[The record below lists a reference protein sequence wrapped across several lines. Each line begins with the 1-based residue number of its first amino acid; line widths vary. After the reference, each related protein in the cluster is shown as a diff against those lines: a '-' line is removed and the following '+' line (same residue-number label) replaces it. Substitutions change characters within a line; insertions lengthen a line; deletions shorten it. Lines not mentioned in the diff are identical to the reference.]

1 MAGSNIGNYY
11 LSVSPSFKGFASSV
25 NSELGGIGSAQGEA
39 SGTSFK
45 TGFLKKTVGI
55 GAALYAASGLSAFVS
70 EAVEASDATDKFN
83 STLDFAGLDTGVIDS
98 LTKSTQSYADKTVY
112 SLSDIQGVTAQL
124 ASNSV
129 KDYDKLAEAAGNLNS
144 VAGGSS
150 DTFKSVGMV
159 LTQTAGQGKL
169 TTENWNQLSDAIPGA
184 SGKLQEAMKA
194 SGAYTGNFRDA
205 MEKGEISAE
214 EFNQALMDLGMTDA
228 AKDAATSTS
237 TIEGAWGNFKATV
250 VGGLSQF
257 ISWIK
262 PAVTTALDGVSSA
275 FQGLFD
281 GLSSLADWISR
292 NKEAIGPFAAAIAG
306 AAAAFGVWRGAIAL
320 WSAATKIATAVQVA
334 FNAVMNANPIML
346 VVTAIAALVAGLIYF
361 FTQTETGRQIWAS
374 FTAWLSGVWASV
386 TAVWNS
392 AWNAISGFLSGLWN
406 GIKSTAESIWNGVVG
421 FFTGIPERIKSGLS
435 ALGGLASSMGSWF
448 GSAKDAAVEK
458 FTELVNWVKD
468 LPSKIVSA
476 LGDLSSLLVSAGKS
490 IISGLLDGMVSGFKE
505 VQDWVGGVGTWIADH
520 KGPKAYDLQL
530 LVPNGGWIMQGL
542 SEGLEAE
549 FHSRVLGSVGAMG
562 PRLADELNAASTA
575 RFSTVGSVS
584 AAAAAAP
591 ASSDSLAGKTLIL
604 KVGEKEIVAV
614 VDERVIEGI
623 ETFAGV

>member
-1 MAGSNIGNYY
+1 MAGTNIGNYY

-55 GAALYAASGLSAFVS
+55 GAALYAASGLSDFVS

-112 SLSDIQGVTAQL
+112 SLSDIQGVTAKL

-214 EFNQALMDLGMTDA
+214 EFNQSLMDLGMTDA

-237 TIEGAWGNFKATV
+237 TIEGAWGNFQATV

-320 WSAATKIATAVQVA
+320 WSAATKIAAAVQVA

-468 LPSKIVSA
+468 IPNKIVSA
-476 LGDLSSLLVSAGKS
+476 LGDLGSLLYDAGS
-490 IISGLLDGMVSGFKE
+490 QIISGLLEGLKGKFNE

-575 RFSTVGSVS
+575 RFSTVSSVS

>member
-1 MAGSNIGNYY
+1 MAGTNIGNYY

-25 NSELGGIGSAQGEA
+25 NSELGGVGSAQGEA
-39 SGTSFK
+39 SGASFK
-45 TGFLKKTVGI
+45 TGFLKNAVGI
-55 GAALYAASGLSAFVS
+55 GAALFAASGLSSFVS
-70 EAVEASDATDKFN
+70 EAVEASDATDKFKG
-83 STLDFAGLDTGVIDS
+83 TLDFAGLDTGAIDS

-144 VAGGSS
+144 VAGGSQ

-214 EFNQALMDLGMTDA
+214 EFNQAIMDLGMTDA

-250 VGGLSQF
+250 VGGLSRF

-292 NKEAIGPFAAAIAG
+292 NKEIIGPFAAAIAG
-306 AAAAFGVWRGAIAL
+306 AAAAFGVWRAAITL
-320 WSAATKIATAVQVA
+320 WSAATKIAAAVQVA

-346 VVTAIAALVAGLIYF
+346 VVTAIAALVAGLVYF
-361 FTQTETGRQIWAS
+361 FTQTETGRQIWAA
-374 FTAWLSGVWASV
+374 FTSWLSNVWESV
-386 TAVWNS
+386 TAM
-392 AWNAISGFLSGLWN
+392 WNAAWSAISSFLSGLWN
-406 GIKSTAESIWNGVVG
+406 GIKSTAESIWNGLVSFV
-421 FFTGIPERIKSGLS
+421 TGIPDRFMAGLN
-435 ALGGLASSMGSWF
+435 AIGQLASTFSGWI
-448 GSAKDAAVEK
+448 GSAKTAV
-458 FTELVNWVKD
+458 VNGFGEIVSWISGV
-468 LPSKIVSA
+468 PSKIVSA
-476 LGDLSSLLVSAGKS
+476 LGDVGNLLYDAGKS
-490 IISGLLDGMVSGFKE
+490 IISGLFSGLTSGFEK
-505 VQDWVGGVGTWIADH
+505 VQDWVGGVGSWIADH
-520 KGPKAYDLQL
+520 KGPKAYDLKL

-562 PRLADELNAASTA
+562 PRLADELAAATSA
-575 RFSTVGSVS
+575 QFSTSASVS
-584 AAAAAAP
+584 VPSSAAIP
-591 ASSDSLAGKTLIL
+591 ASGTTDLSDESVERLAKAFETGSTR
-604 KVGEKEIVAV
+604 VAM
-614 VDERVIEGI
+614 DWKDRR
-623 ETFAGV
+623 

>member
-1 MAGSNIGNYY
+1 MAGTNIGNYY

-25 NSELGGIGSAQGEA
+25 NSELGGVGSAQGEA

-55 GAALYAASGLSAFVS
+55 GAALYAASGLSGFVS
-70 EAVEASDATDKFN
+70 EAIEASDATDKFK
-83 STLDFAGLDTGVIDS
+83 STLDFAGLDTGAIDS
-98 LTKSTQSYADKTVY
+98 LTKSTQSYSDKTVY

-184 SGKLQEAMKA
+184 SGKLQEAMKE

-214 EFNQALMDLGMTDA
+214 EFNQSLMDLGMTDA

-237 TIEGAWGNFKATV
+237 TIEGAWGNFQATV

-520 KGPKAYDLQL
+520 KGPKSYDLAL
-530 LVPNGGWIMQGL
+530 LVPNGSWIMQGL

-575 RFSTVGSVS
+575 RFSTVSSVS

>member
-25 NSELGGIGSAQGEA
+25 NSELGGVGSAQGEA

-45 TGFLKKTVGI
+45 TGLLKKTVGI
-55 GAALYAASGLSAFVS
+55 GAALFAASGLSSFVS
-70 EAVEASDATDKFN
+70 EAIEASDATDKFK
-83 STLDFAGLDTGVIDS
+83 STLDFAGLDTGAIDS
-98 LTKSTQSYADKTVY
+98 LTKSTQSYSDKTVY

-144 VAGGSS
+144 VAGGSP
-150 DTFKSVGMV
+150 DTFKSFGMV

-214 EFNQALMDLGMTDA
+214 EFNQSLMDLGMTDA

-237 TIEGAWGNFKATV
+237 TIEGAWGNFQATV

-346 VVTAIAALVAGLIYF
+346 VVTTIAALVAGLIYF
-361 FTQTETGRQIWAS
+361 FTQT
-374 FTAWLSGVWASV
+374 
-386 TAVWNS
+386 
-392 AWNAISGFLSGLWN
+392 
-406 GIKSTAESIWNGVVG
+406 
-421 FFTGIPERIKSGLS
+421 
-435 ALGGLASSMGSWF
+435 
-448 GSAKDAAVEK
+448 
-458 FTELVNWVKD
+458 
-468 LPSKIVSA
+468 
-476 LGDLSSLLVSAGKS
+476 
-490 IISGLLDGMVSGFKE
+490 
-505 VQDWVGGVGTWIADH
+505 
-520 KGPKAYDLQL
+520 LQ
-530 LVPNGGWIMQGL
+530 PG
-542 SEGLEAE
+542 EA
-549 FHSRVLGSVGAMG
+549 R
-562 PRLADELNAASTA
+562 
-575 RFSTVGSVS
+575 
-584 AAAAAAP
+584 
-591 ASSDSLAGKTLIL
+591 
-604 KVGEKEIVAV
+604 
-614 VDERVIEGI
+614 
-623 ETFAGV
+623 

>member
-1 MAGSNIGNYY
+1 M
-11 LSVSPSFKGFASSV
+11 
-25 NSELGGIGSAQGEA
+25 

-45 TGFLKKTVGI
+45 TGFLNKAVGI
-55 GAALYAASGLSAFVS
+55 GAALYAASGLKDFVS
-70 EAVEASDATDKFN
+70 EAVEASDATDKFKQ
-83 STLDFAGLDTGVIDS
+83 TLDFADLDTGTIDS
-98 LTKSTQSYADKTVY
+98 LTKSTQSYADNTVY

-124 ASNSV
+124 AANSV
-129 KDYDKLAEAAGNLNS
+129 KDYDKLAEAAGNLNAA
-144 VAGGSS
+144 AGGNAE
-150 DTFKSVGMV
+150 TFKSVGMV

-169 TTENWNQLSDAIPGA
+169 TTENWNQLADAIPGA
-184 SGKLQEAMKA
+184 SGKLQEAME
-194 SGAYTGNFRDA
+194 SNGAYTGNFREA
-205 MEKGEISAE
+205 MEKGEISAD
-214 EFNQALMDLGMTDA
+214 EFNQALMDLGMTDT

-237 TIEGAWGNFKATV
+237 TIEGAWGNFQATV
-250 VGGLSQF
+250 VGGLTDF
-257 ISWIK
+257 VNWIK

-346 VVTAIAALVAGLIYF
+346 VVTAIAALVAGLVYF

-386 TAVWNS
+386 TAVWTS
-392 AWNAISGFLSGLWN
+392 AWNAISGFLSGLWS
-406 GIKSTAESIWNGVVG
+406 GIKSTAESVWNGVVG
-421 FFTGIPERIKSGLS
+421 FFTGIPGRIKSGLS

-520 KGPKAYDLQL
+520 KGPKAYDLAL

-542 SEGLEAE
+542 SEGLEKE
-549 FHSRVLGSVGAMG
+549 FHSRVLGTVGSMG
-562 PRLADELNAASTA
+562 PRLADELSAAATPSVSTA
-575 RFSTVGSVS
+575 VSTSVSGSAGSSAADMPLVS
-584 AAAAAAP
+584 AAQLQAVAEYLAE
-591 ASSDSLAGKTLIL
+591 SFETGSDR
-604 KVGEKEIVAV
+604 VAMKWV
-614 VDERVIEGI
+614 N
-623 ETFAGV
+623 A